1 MVEEEEEEVGR
12 GANGGGGG
20 SEMSSVTNLD
30 GPHAVHRW
38 RIEAGVKRGVD
49 DSFAC
54 NDSATT
60 GFH

>member
-12 GANGGGGG
+12 GANGGSGG

-30 GPHAVHRW
+30 GPRAVHRR
-38 RIEAGVKRGVD
+38 RIEAGVKWGAD
-49 DSFAC
+49 DSFVSS
-54 NDSATT
+54 DSATT